1 MAYEDDLDVIVFCLQ
16 EADHPE
22 VERPGNV
29 LLELAHAARYVHH
42 CNHHRIPLVLE
53 LLFPGL
59 IAEIFLLER
68 ANAGAARLSSLPLYV
83 LDQAT
88 ALVQVRK
95 NSRFSDLGE
104 FGGGRLDRLLRFIFQ
119 IGKVQVFEN
128 EFGDLVDFNFGFV
141 VVLARTIPGAGSDAG
156 ILAGLALTC
165 DYIANLGASISG
177 APLLLLAIVEAKLVF
192 IERADRDFH
201 YALAVGKN
209 DRFIGNNGT
218 EILFYRI
225 ADSLFVTFLI
235 YLTLARKRPVVPL

>member
-1 MAYEDDLDVIVFCLQ
+1 
-16 EADHPE
+16 
-22 VERPGNV
+22 
-29 LLELAHAARYVHH
+29 
-42 CNHHRIPLVLE
+42 
-53 LLFPGL
+53 
-59 IAEIFLLER
+59 
-68 ANAGAARLSSLPLYV
+68 
-83 LDQAT
+83 
-88 ALVQVRK
+88 K

-156 ILAGLALTC
+156 IVAGLALTG

-177 APLLLLAIVEAKLVF
+177 AHLLLLAIVEAQLVF

-235 YLTLARKRPVVPL
+235 YLTLARKRPVVPLYGHSSYLKLKPARPNGTVRAFSRNNARPRFSETTESRHS